1 MAGGEAELVHQ
12 LDRGVLVIH
21 VVARP
26 PPPGEGLQHGHHRDV
41 QQQRQQQVQEQW
53 ASDGVEASDREE
65 QPGQTMAGY
74 LPTSITCKDGELCH
88 YLTHLQR
95 YQVTS
100 VSSNGILLIHQL
112 HKLFS

>member
-12 LDRGVLVIH
+12 LNRGVLVVH

-41 QQQRQQQVQEQW
+41 QQQRQQQVKEQW

-74 LPTSITCKDGELCH
+74 LPTSITCKDGEWYH
-88 YLTHLQR
+88 YLAH
-95 YQVTS
+95 S
-100 VSSNGILLIHQL
+100 PPKISSDFCKQQ
-112 HKLFS
+112 

>member
-12 LDRGVLVIH
+12 LDRGVLVVH

-41 QQQRQQQVQEQW
+41 KQQRQQQVQEHW
-53 ASDGVEASDREE
+53 ASDGVKAGEREE

-74 LPTSITCKDGELCH
+74 LPTTTIIKNKTCM
-88 YLTHLQR
+88 
-95 YQVTS
+95 VTS
-100 VSSNGILLIHQL
+100 
-112 HKLFS
+112 